1 MGRPN
6 PEPTMPQVRITDE
19 AHKAGLNA
27 PMAASTLIERFSLL
41 ILRGVKR
48 DEECRKAYVFGVI
61 DLLDAIRSASDGDP
75 AYTMMER
82 VEAEAERLQRSY
94 R

>member
-48 DEECRKAYVFGVI
+48 DEECRKAYVLGVI
-61 DLLDAIRSASDGDP
+61 DMQAALEKVGVDKDLAAKVANAVIAG
-75 AYTMMER
+75 YK
-82 VEAEAERLQRSY
+82 
-94 R
+94 